1 MRSAFRGPA
10 HQLAVR
16 MRINNMAIII
26 IVAHATSHALCAS
39 NCTCAE
45 GLHFSA
51 FHYYTDQCTCQL
63 SELLVVWFSC
73 NEYYI
78 TQYNNCRRAVVY
90 RFTGHFIILLHYH
103 TTQYKECHHH
113 QHSFLDSLDS

>member
-26 IVAHATSHALCAS
+26 IMAQATSHAPCAS

-51 FHYYTDQCTCQL
+51 FHLNSNRTWMPL
-63 SELLVVWFSC
+63 EMISGLLNSVSLYSKIITLNFSRI
-73 NEYYI
+73 EPLKV
-78 TQYNNCRRAVVY
+78 AVEKE
-90 RFTGHFIILLHYH
+90 TGHYNSAFMWGDGVGEGG
-103 TTQYKECHHH
+103 Q
-113 QHSFLDSLDS
+113 F

>member
-26 IVAHATSHALCAS
+26 IMAQATSHAPCAS

-45 GLHFSA
+45 G
-51 FHYYTDQCTCQL
+51 
-63 SELLVVWFSC
+63 
-73 NEYYI
+73 
-78 TQYNNCRRAVVY
+78 
-90 RFTGHFIILLHYH
+90 FIIFAVMKSVVTL
-103 TTQYKECHHH
+103 
-113 QHSFLDSLDS
+113 LDSSFCQAEMQDCKK